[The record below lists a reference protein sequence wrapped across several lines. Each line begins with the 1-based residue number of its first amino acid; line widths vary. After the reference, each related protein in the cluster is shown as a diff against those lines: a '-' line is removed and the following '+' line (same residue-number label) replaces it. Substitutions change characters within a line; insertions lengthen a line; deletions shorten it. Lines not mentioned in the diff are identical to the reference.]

1 MGTMPSSLAFD
12 GRESIRGT
20 LLLSIALHSLLAVT
34 AIFYTLVAPRLGGG
48 WGRGWGAGRSI
59 RLGAVTSLP
68 GVPLPAPML
77 QARSALAVENPGLY
91 KTEPTPQ
98 VEPAPSAVPIP
109 KFKESVRAERAQR
122 VNKRLQD
129 AEVPTPEN
137 AVPFGLGGQP
147 SITRGQFVNSAGEG
161 SLSFG
166 DGGFEDR
173 FGWYV
178 AAVRNRISTN
188 WLLSTVSPS
197 IVTAPRVYIT
207 FGILRDGTVTDVE
220 IARSS
225 GLPEVDRSALR
236 AVLASNPLGPLPNDY
251 AGSKVSVE
259 FFFDF
264 RRH

>member
-1 MGTMPSSLAFD
+1 MGTMPSPLAFN

-20 LLLSIALHSLLAVT
+20 LALSIGLHLLLAV
-34 AIFYTLVAPRLGGG
+34 AGIFYTVVAPRFGGG
-48 WGRGWGAGRSI
+48 WGRAWGGEGSV

-77 QARSALAVENPGLY
+77 QARSTLAVENPGLY
-91 KTEPTPQ
+91 KTEPKQ
-98 VEPAPSAVPIP
+98 EAEPVPSAVPIP

-122 VNKRLQD
+122 VNKRIQD
-129 AEVPTPEN
+129 EEAPTPEN

-147 SITRGQFVNSAGEG
+147 SMTRGQFVNAAGEG

-166 DGGFEDR
+166 EGGFEDR

-207 FGILRDGTVTDVE
+207 FSILRDGTITDVE

-225 GLPEVDRSALR
+225 GFPEVDRSALR

-259 FFFDF
+259 FYFDF
-264 RRH
+264 RRR